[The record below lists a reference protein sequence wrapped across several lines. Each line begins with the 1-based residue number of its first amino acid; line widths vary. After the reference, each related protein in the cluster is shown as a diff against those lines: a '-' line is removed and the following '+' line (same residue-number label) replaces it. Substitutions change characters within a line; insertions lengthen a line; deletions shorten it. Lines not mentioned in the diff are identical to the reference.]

1 MKSESE
7 KAAACAMFDAFC
19 KEVLR
24 NAMID
29 YLRKNKHLVLHELP
43 VSEPENYH
51 RVTEGTED
59 QYSTD
64 HLLIE
69 YEGCSYSLD
78 NETLHQAMGSLPQ
91 HLLGSLLLKYWQ
103 NQKDTKIAKH
113 FGVTTRT
120 IRSWRRRAISEI
132 QRWYE
137 VNRVESSCHSSK

>member
-1 MKSESE
+1 MKTESE

-29 YLRKNKHLVLHELP
+29 YLRKRKHIVVHELS
-43 VSEPENYH
+43 VAEPESYMGALDRIDDNYK
-51 RVTEGTED
+51 
-59 QYSTD
+59 SD

-69 YEGCSYSLD
+69 FDGNSYSLD
-78 NETLHQAMGSLPQ
+78 NNTLYQAMLSLPK
-91 HLLGSLLLKYWQ
+91 HLAGVLLLRYWQ
-103 NQKDTKIAKH
+103 NQKELKIAKH

-120 IRSWRRRAISEI
+120 IRNWRTQAISEI

-137 VNRVESSCHSSK
+137 TNHIEVSCHSSK